1 MALKMHLLYFKSRIT
16 LERVND
22 IVAYE
27 KRVQG
32 DGANKVGNLRTIDLI
47 DRVKWCRRHSNL
59 WSRYY
64 LHAVELMSYYVKLT
78 DEDLSLYLNKIES
91 VGLRKLRHSVRL
103 AIWL

>member
-47 DRVKWCRRHSNL
+47 DRVK
-59 WSRYY
+59 
-64 LHAVELMSYYVKLT
+64 
-78 DEDLSLYLNKIES
+78 
-91 VGLRKLRHSVRL
+91 
-103 AIWL
+103 